1 MTLPRVA
8 VVIMAGG
15 RGERFWPWSRSD
27 LPKQFLCL
35 AGGETLLQAAW
46 RRASLL
52 GGPESIFVV
61 TPVRYGRLTRQQ
73 LPQLRPEN
81 LILEPGG
88 RDTAPCL
95 GLAAV
100 RLARDDPRTVMV
112 VLPAD
117 HVIARSD
124 RFAEVMGAAVRAAAT
139 GTRLVTVGITP
150 TRPETGYGYIQ
161 AGRVLERY
169 DGGLVLRR
177 VVRFTE
183 KPPLERALAF
193 LADGN
198 YLWNSGMFV
207 WRVDALR
214 REIEE
219 HVPWLADGMRR
230 LEAAAGTPEEA
241 EVARGC
247 YLSFPSLSIDYGLL
261 EKSRRVAVVPGDFGW
276 DDVGSWAALG
286 RVLPADE
293 EGNVTVGAALAVDAS
308 GCVVCS
314 EPGSPPGSC
323 PAADGRLVV
332 AYGVRG
338 LVVVDA
344 GDVVLVTDRERAADL
359 KRLVA
364 VLREKGH
371 GRLVEGREDGLRLPV
386 PRRVVDGGGETA
398 GARVVDKPWG
408 RETWWAVTDR
418 YAGKVIEVM
427 AGHSLSL
434 QLHER
439 KLETMFFVEG
449 SGTMH
454 LGGRDLPIEPGL
466 CVTIPPGTV
475 HRVAAATR
483 TVFIEVSTPELDD
496 VVRLADAYGREAA
509 AGSGAQG

>member
-1 MTLPRVA
+1 MSLARVA

-15 RGERFWPWSRSD
+15 RGERFWPWSRSTM
-27 LPKQFLCL
+27 PKQFLRL
-35 AGGETLLQAAW
+35 AGGETLLQGAW
-46 RRASLL
+46 RRANLL
-52 GGPESIFVV
+52 CAPEDIYVV
-61 TPVRYGRLTRQQ
+61 TPVRYGQLTRRQ
-73 LPQLRPEN
+73 LPQLRAEN
-81 LILEPGG
+81 LILEPAG

-100 RLARDDPRTVMV
+100 RLAREDPRTVMV

-117 HVIARSD
+117 HIIAQTD
-124 RFAEVMGAAVRAAAT
+124 RFTAVMRAAVEAAT
-139 GTRLVTVGITP
+139 SGRRLVTVGIAP
-150 TRPETGYGYIQ
+150 TRPETGYGYIR
-161 AGRVLERY
+161 AGRVLRSY
-169 DGGLVLRR
+169 DGGIVLRR
-177 VVRFTE
+177 VLRFTE

-219 HVPWLADGMRR
+219 HVPWLSDGLRR
-230 LEAAAGTPEEA
+230 LEGALGTPEEA

-247 YLSFPSLSIDYGLL
+247 YLSCPSLSIDYGLL
-261 EKSRRVAVVPGDFGW
+261 EKSPRVAVVPGDFGW

-293 EGNVTVGAALAVDAS
+293 GGNVTVGRALAVDAA

-314 EPGSPPGSC
+314 EPGSSAAGCPPGEE
-323 PAADGRLVV
+323 RLVV
-332 AYGVRG
+332 AYGVQG

-344 GDVVLVTDRERAADL
+344 GDVVLVTDRERSADL
-359 KRLVA
+359 KRLLA
-364 VLREKGH
+364 VLRDKGYAH
-371 GRLVEGREDGLRLPV
+371 LVERRDGGLRLPA
-386 PRRVVDGGGETA
+386 PRPPEGGAGDAAAVRVVE
-398 GARVVDKPWG
+398 KPWG

-418 YAGKVIEVM
+418 YAGKVIEV
-427 AGHSLSL
+427 AGGHSLSL
-434 QLHER
+434 QFHER

-475 HRVAAATR
+475 HRVVAATR
-483 TVFIEVSTPELDD
+483 TVFLEVSTPELDD
-496 VVRLADAYGREAA
+496 VVRLADAYGREAK
-509 AGSGAQG
+509 